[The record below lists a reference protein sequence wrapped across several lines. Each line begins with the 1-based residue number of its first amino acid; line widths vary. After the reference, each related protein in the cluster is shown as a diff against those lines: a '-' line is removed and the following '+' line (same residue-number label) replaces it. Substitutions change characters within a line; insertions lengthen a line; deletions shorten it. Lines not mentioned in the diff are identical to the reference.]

1 MLDNDVFASRVRI
14 LEVGYIINITAYY
27 QPAIIYAGMLR
38 DFLRSHN
45 YVIAAAVNDIASA
58 EGGHWYGTWLPKA
71 HGRTVVYRHSI
82 EEGGRALA
90 AGAGAGWR
98 RNACRGGAGAERKEL
113 RAKGGEQAAE
123 GGRHRRRF
131 SATR

>member
-1 MLDNDVFASRVRI
+1 MLGNDVFASRVRI

-45 YVIAAAVNDIASA
+45 NVIAAAVNDIASA
-58 EGGHWYGTWLPKA
+58 EGGHFYGTWLPKA
-71 HGRTVVYRHSI
+71 HGRTVVYRNSCVRHGI

-98 RNACRGGAGAERKEL
+98 RNACGRDWRRKDGAAGE
-113 RAKGGEQAAE
+113 GGEQAA
-123 GGRHRRRF
+123 
-131 SATR
+131 